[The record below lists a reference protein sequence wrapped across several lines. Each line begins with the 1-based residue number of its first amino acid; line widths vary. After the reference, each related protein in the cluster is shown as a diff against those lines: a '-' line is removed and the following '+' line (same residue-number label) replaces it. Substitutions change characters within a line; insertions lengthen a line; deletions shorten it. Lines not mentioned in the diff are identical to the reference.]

1 MDTRDLIPPTDEEDD
16 AINRGI
22 AADPNTVEWTDAE
35 FQMARPAQEVAPKI
49 VADYVRRRGSQ
60 KAPTKEMISLR
71 LDQDVLERWRATG
84 PGWQSRINDA
94 LRRLVSA

>member
-1 MDTRDLIPPTDEEDD
+1 MDKRDLIPPTDEEDV

-22 AADPNTVEWTDAE
+22 AEDPDTVEWTDEE
-35 FQMARPAQEVAPKI
+35 FRTARPAQEVVPEV

-94 LRRLVSA
+94 LRRLAAA